1 MRKPPRTRAHY
12 NPLSLNPSAP
22 RDPLPACAISARLGA
37 SDAAPSSPMVLNE
50 RSSDVS
56 RSIPL
61 GAGSYDRT
69 LAGVIGRLL
78 ALGTHAMSEA
88 CLFLNIWAPPPGRF
102 SEALPVLVWI
112 HGGSFTSGG
121 STQYTGDHFIQVR
134 DDVVLVTLNYRYRLG
149 VVFHAAWHPM
159 WHELQCGMTSNVAL
173 ASNAALASYAVWYPM
188 AAHLTGWA
196 PSDSSAARASRRR
209 PTTAR
214 PETLGSKTPVRRCD
228 G

>member
-1 MRKPPRTRAHY
+1 
-12 NPLSLNPSAP
+12 
-22 RDPLPACAISARLGA
+22 
-37 SDAAPSSPMVLNE
+37 MVLNE

-134 DDVVLVTLNYRYRLG
+134 DDVVLVTLNYRYRTWRCIPRGLASD
-149 VVFHAAWHPM
+149 AAWHPTRH
-159 WHELQCGMTSNVAL
+159 WHLMPCGIPWQPCDRLGALGFLGGTSVAATTDDGSSGNFGLQDTRSALRWVTRCRLRVACFML
-173 ASNAALASYAVWYPM
+173 RVARGRLHVVCCMSRVACCRLHPARCKAHGLTTRSAV
-188 AAHLTGWA
+188 ATHG
-196 PSDSSAARASRRR
+196 
-209 PTTAR
+209 
-214 PETLGSKTPVRRCD
+214 
-228 G
+228 